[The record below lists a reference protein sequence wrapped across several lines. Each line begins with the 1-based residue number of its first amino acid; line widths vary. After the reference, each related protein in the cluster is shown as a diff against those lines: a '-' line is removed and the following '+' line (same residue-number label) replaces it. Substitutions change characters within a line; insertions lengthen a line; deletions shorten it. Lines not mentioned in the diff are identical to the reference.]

1 MESFYYFG
9 YASNLDVST
18 LEGRLKSGA
27 KKVGVAMLPHYG
39 FRFDHPNPNGS
50 ARANIIPSPQET
62 VYGLLFE
69 IALTDKAYFLD
80 SEPGYDFVPMQVK
93 IENRSVQAYVF
104 ISPSH
109 VPNIFPDKKYL
120 EVILRGGKANGIPA
134 SYLAQL
140 INRAGKTGF
149 L

>member
-27 KKVGVAMLPHYG
+27 KLLGLASLPHYG
-39 FRFDHPNPNGS
+39 FRFDHPNPDGS
-50 ARANIIPSPQET
+50 ARANIIPSPHET

-69 IALTDKAYFLD
+69 VPLVDKAYFWS
-80 SEPGYDFVPMQVK
+80 SEPGYDFVSMQVATK
-93 IENRSVQAYVF
+93 NGFVEAYVF

-109 VPNIFPDKKYL
+109 VANIFPDEKYL
-120 EVILRGGKANGIPA
+120 EVILRGGKANGLPA
-134 SYLAQL
+134 SYLAQV

-149 L
+149 F